1 MKKITIRD
9 LLHREITLEGQRGNY
24 YLKIKESGKNIC
36 MFTFTKKDDAM
47 KMFRRYKALE
57 VKLK

>member
-1 MKKITIRD
+1 MKKITIKD

-24 YLKIKESGKNIC
+24 SLKIKEPGKNIC

-47 KMFRRYKALE
+47 KMFRRYKL
-57 VKLK
+57 